1 MPLTHVCV
9 WDSKIG
15 YRRVSIDEACA
26 MYPYGTVRASSGH
39 FVCELCAENVCLTA
53 PGAYAR
59 HFRHDSASQNKE
71 CEERQQAYT
80 RTIASL
86 NNHPMPIRIQVTG
99 NRYMLQMGFIS
110 PSRGNERPR
119 CSLIKIGGD
128 AHQKFEYSF
137 ERIEDTGIT
146 YLDIGNIPSQKYY
159 LSYEKPSAQLSK
171 FWPST
176 TPGMNSG
183 GTFFDAASGRML
195 QTGSKAS
202 PGKSYYLLQRA
213 PMYQFEIPNGITM
226 QKITEV
232 RTPILTTWSL
242 YKLDVHSFTEA
253 VARFFLKRSIF
264 LTEKPTVFYPIWPP
278 YVEDPYFLYHRN
290 NELYFYMKGENA
302 ELKTFPITSTS
313 IAPLSDSVEQ
323 GKLYRIMASSKE
335 QLLSLGI
342 SGALGF
348 SYLVRKELDHQA
360 EMPVLSVTDSAGTS
374 YDEAVYDQLPKGKCL
389 TIMAP
394 FDGKAIVKKD
404 GKILFVYRIAADQMI
419 EIDQIAFGIQLEL
432 YQGCDFVRSIGFE
445 RKGDQRDSSQMDE
458 VLVTKLQNA
467 GGVMVPI
474 PHSIGASAQKL
485 QDYPK
490 TKLWLRKM
498 VRAGEMPQQ
507 ALRLLMKHIQ
517 DNKERSHND

>member
-86 NNHPMPIRIQVTG
+86 NNHPMPIRIRVTG
-99 NRYMLQMGFIS
+99 NRYLLQMGFIS

-119 CSLIKIGGD
+119 CSIIKIGGD

-137 ERIEDTGIT
+137 ERIEDIGIT

-159 LSYEKPSAQLSK
+159 LSYENPSAHLTK
-171 FWPST
+171 YWPST

-183 GTFFDAASGRML
+183 GTFFDAVSGRML

-213 PMYQFEIPNGITM
+213 PVYSFEIPNGITM

-232 RTPILTTWSL
+232 RTPMLTTWSL
-242 YKLDVHSFTEA
+242 YKLDIHSFTEA

-302 ELKTFPITSTS
+302 ELKTFPVTATS
-313 IAPLSDSVEQ
+313 IAPISDSVEH

-348 SYLVRKELDHQA
+348 SYLVKKELDHQA
-360 EMPVLSVTDSAGTS
+360 EVPVVAVTDSEGTS
-374 YDEAVYDQLPKGKCL
+374 YDEAVYDQLPKGKRL
-389 TIMAP
+389 TIIAP
-394 FDGKAIVKKD
+394 FDGKAIVKKND
-404 GKILFVYRIAADQMI
+404 KVLFVYRIAANQMI

-432 YQGCDFVRSIGFE
+432 YQGCDLVRALGFE
-445 RKGDQRDSSQMDE
+445 RKRTECDSALMDE
-458 VLVTKLQNA
+458 ELVAKLQNA
-467 GGVMVPI
+467 RGSMVPI
-474 PHSIGASAQKL
+474 PHSIGASVLKL
-485 QDYPK
+485 QDYTK

-498 VRAGEMPQQ
+498 IRTGEMPRQ
-507 ALRLLMKHIQ
+507 ALRLLIAYV
-517 DNKERSHND
+517 RTL

>member
-1 MPLTHVCV
+1 MPLTHVCI
-9 WDSKIG
+9 WDARIG

-86 NNHPMPIRIQVTG
+86 NNHPMPIRIRVTG
-99 NRYMLQMGFIS
+99 NRYILQMGFIS

-213 PMYQFEIPNGITM
+213 PMYQFEIPFGITM

-242 YKLDVHSFTEA
+242 YKLDVHSFTES

-290 NELYFYMKGENA
+290 NELYIYMKG
-302 ELKTFPITSTS
+302 
-313 IAPLSDSVEQ
+313 
-323 GKLYRIMASSKE
+323 
-335 QLLSLGI
+335 
-342 SGALGF
+342 
-348 SYLVRKELDHQA
+348 
-360 EMPVLSVTDSAGTS
+360 
-374 YDEAVYDQLPKGKCL
+374 
-389 TIMAP
+389 
-394 FDGKAIVKKD
+394 
-404 GKILFVYRIAADQMI
+404 
-419 EIDQIAFGIQLEL
+419 
-432 YQGCDFVRSIGFE
+432 
-445 RKGDQRDSSQMDE
+445 
-458 VLVTKLQNA
+458 
-467 GGVMVPI
+467 
-474 PHSIGASAQKL
+474 
-485 QDYPK
+485 
-490 TKLWLRKM
+490 
-498 VRAGEMPQQ
+498 
-507 ALRLLMKHIQ
+507 
-517 DNKERSHND
+517 

>member
-86 NNHPMPIRIQVTG
+86 NNHPMPIRIRVTG
-99 NRYMLQMGFIS
+99 NRYILQMGFIS

-176 TPGMNSG
+176 TQGMNSG

-213 PMYQFEIPNGITM
+213 PMYQFEIPNGIKL

-323 GKLYRIMASSKE
+323 GKLYRIMASSRE

-348 SYLVRKELDHQA
+348 SYLVKKELDYQA
-360 EMPVLSVTDSAGTS
+360 DAPMLSVTDSAGTS
-374 YDEAVYDQLPKGKCL
+374 YDEAVYDQLPKGKRL

-419 EIDQIAFGIQLEL
+419 EIDQITFGIQLEL
-432 YQGCDFVRSIGFE
+432 FQGCDLVRALSFE
-445 RKGDQRDSSQMDE
+445 RKTAGIDVVAADKQ
-458 VLVTKLQNA
+458 LVKKLKSAQ
-467 GGVMVPI
+467 GSMVPV
-474 PHSIGASAQKL
+474 PHSIGTIAMQLTA
-485 QDYPK
+485 YPR
-490 TKLWLRKM
+490 TRQWLLRSI
-498 VRAGEMPQQ
+498 RAGEMPRS
-507 ALRLLMKHIQ
+507 AYRMLIQ
-517 DNKERSHND
+517 YSQEINHET

>member
-9 WDSKIG
+9 WEPQIG
-15 YRRVSIDEACA
+15 YRRVSIDEACD
-26 MYPYGTVRASSGH
+26 MYPYSTVSARSGH
-39 FVCELCAENVCLTA
+39 FVCELCAQSVCLTA
-53 PGAYAR
+53 PGVYAR
-59 HFRHDSASQNKE
+59 HFKHDSSDQGIA
-71 CEERQQAYT
+71 CEEKQQTYT
-80 RTIASL
+80 RNIAAL

-202 PGKSYYLLQRA
+202 PGKSYYLLQRV

-232 RTPILTTWSL
+232 RTPIFTTWSL
-242 YKLDVHSFTEA
+242 YKLDVHSFTES

-348 SYLVRKELDHQA
+348 SYLVKKELDYQA
-360 EMPVLSVTDSAGTS
+360 DAPMLSVTDSAGTS
-374 YDEAVYDQLPKGKCL
+374 YDEAVYDQLPKGKRL

-419 EIDQIAFGIQLEL
+419 EIDQITFGIQLEL
-432 YQGCDFVRSIGFE
+432 FQGCDLVRAIGFE
-445 RKGDQRDSSQMDE
+445 RKSSGIDAAAADKQ
-458 VLVTKLQNA
+458 LVKKLKSAQ
-467 GGVMVPI
+467 GSMVPV
-474 PHSIGASAQKL
+474 PHSIGSIVIKL
-485 QDYPK
+485 TAYPR
-490 TKLWLRKM
+490 TRQWLLRAI
-498 VRAGEMPQQ
+498 RAGEMPHS
-507 ALRLLMKHIQ
+507 AYRMLIQ
-517 DNKERSHND
+517 YSQELNHEA